1 MKVNA
6 TAVTLLKG
14 TSLKLICRS
23 LLGTVSAACTN
34 VACAALV
41 CTIQLHYVASDL
53 PKTFKLDTRFG
64 DDVGLG
70 KEIKVPIAI
79 TGLLDDWTHC
89 SLLASHGDSDPKL
102 VAEGY
107 RYGSLQLQCEG
118 KNNVFVRSF
127 LANYLPGDEG
137 LVHGEARIVDGFS
150 GNALQIES
158 RCVFKKGTV

>member
-6 TAVTLLKG
+6 AAVTNVKG
-14 TSLKLICRS
+14 TRLKLICRS
-23 LLGTVSAACTN
+23 SLWTLSAACTN

-41 CTIQLHYVASDL
+41 CTIQLHYVPSDL
-53 PKTFKLDTRFG
+53 SKSFELDTRCG

-118 KNNVFVRSF
+118 KNHVFVRSF
-127 LANYLPGDEG
+127 LANFLPGDEG
-137 LVHGEARIVDGFS
+137 LVHGETRIVDGYS
-150 GNALQIES
+150 GKAIQIDTS
-158 RCVFKKGTV
+158 CTFQAG